1 MMEQTGIILTALII
15 LVLVMAIKGI
25 KVVKQ
30 ANVLVIE
37 RLGKY
42 DRLAPSGINFIWP
55 FIDSARPMISEG
67 RTVGLVDMRERVR
80 DFEPQP
86 VITKDNVTMSV
97 DTVVY
102 YQITDPQ
109 RAVYEIVDLGFAIK
123 QLTITTLR
131 NVMGELALDE
141 TLVSRETVNNKLRA
155 ILDEATDKWGV
166 KVNRVELKNIEPPEE
181 IQDAMAKQM
190 KAERERRAT
199 VTEAEGAKEAAI
211 LKAEGIR
218 NAEIIQAEG
227 KKKAVI
233 LAAEGNAEAILK
245 VQTAEA
251 EAIKLVY
258 NAIHEGNP
266 TNDLIAIK
274 YMDAL
279 KEMAKG
285 SANKVFLPYEATGLL
300 ASIGGIKEILTDRK
314 EKIVSVED
322 KIEGSSPKEL
332 V

>member
-1 MMEQTGIILTALII
+1 MEQANILLLIIGGGVFVLIMGITGIKI
-15 LVLVMAIKGI
+15 
-25 KVVKQ
+25 VKQ
-30 ANVLVIE
+30 ANVLIVE
-37 RLGKY
+37 RLGKFN
-42 DRLAPSGINFIWP
+42 RMAQSGVNFIWP
-55 FIDSARPMISEG
+55 FIDKVRPMISG
-67 RTVGLVDMRERVR
+67 GASSKLVDLRERVL

-102 YQITDPQ
+102 YQITDPR
-109 RAVYEIVDLGFAIK
+109 RAMYEIVDLGFAIT

-141 TLVSRETVNNKLRA
+141 TLVSRETVNNRLQSV
-155 ILDEATDKWGV
+155 LDEATDKWGV
-166 KVNRVELKNIEPPEE
+166 KVNRVELKNIEPPTE

-199 VTEAEGAKEAAI
+199 VTEAEGTKAAAI
-211 LKAEGIR
+211 LTAEGER
-218 NAEIIQAEG
+218 NAEIAKAEG
-227 KKKAVI
+227 KKQAAI
-233 LAAEGNAEAILK
+233 LAAEGEAEAILK
-245 VQTAEA
+245 VQRAEA

-285 SANKVFLPYEATGLL
+285 DANKVFLPYEATGVL
-300 ASIGGIKEILTDRK
+300 ASIAGIKEILTERK
-314 EKIVSVED
+314 ESQSK
-322 KIEGSSPKEL
+322 KE
-332 V
+332 

>member
-1 MMEQTGIILTALII
+1 MVEGNIILIIVLVI
-15 LVLVMAIKGI
+15 LVLVIGKKGI
-25 KVVKQ
+25 KIVKQ
-30 ANVLVIE
+30 ANVLIIE
-37 RLGKY
+37 RLG
-42 DRLAPSGINFIWP
+42 RFNRVAQSGINFIVP
-55 FIDSARPMISEG
+55 FLDRIRPMVSG
-67 RTVGLVDMRERVR
+67 GASSDFVDLRERVL

-102 YQITDPQ
+102 YQITDPR
-109 RAVYEIVDLGFAIK
+109 RAMYEIVDLGFAIT

-141 TLVSRETVNNKLRA
+141 TLVSRETVNNKLRSV
-155 ILDEATDKWGV
+155 LDEATDKWGV
-166 KVNRVELKNIEPPEE
+166 KVNRVELKNIEPPGE

-199 VTEAEGAKEAAI
+199 VTEAEGTKAAAI
-211 LKAEGIR
+211 LKAEGER
-218 NAEIIQAEG
+218 NAAIAEAEG
-227 KKKAVI
+227 RKKAAI
-233 LAAEGNAEAILK
+233 LAAEGEAEAILK
-245 VQTAEA
+245 VQRAEA

-279 KEMAKG
+279 KEMARG
-285 SANKVFLPYEATGLL
+285 DANKVFLPYEATGVLG
-300 ASIGGIKEILTDRK
+300 SIAGIKEILTERRK
-314 EKIVSVED
+314 SQSTEK
-322 KIEGSSPKEL
+322 KESESKK

>member
-1 MMEQTGIILTALII
+1 MILIALII
-15 LVLVMAIKGI
+15 LVLIIALRGI
-25 KVVKQ
+25 KIVKQ
-30 ANVLVIE
+30 ATVLVIE

-42 DRLAPSGINFIWP
+42 NRIAPSGVNFIWP
-55 FIDSARPMISEG
+55 FIDRVRPIISEG
-67 RTVGLVDMRERVR
+67 IALGLVDLRERVR

-102 YQITDPQ
+102 YQITDPR
-109 RAVYEIVDLGFAIK
+109 RAMYEIVDLGAAIR
-123 QLTITTLR
+123 QLTITSLR

-155 ILDEATDKWGV
+155 VLDEATDKWGV

-218 NAEIIQAEG
+218 NAAVIQAEG
-227 KKKAVI
+227 QKKAIV
-233 LAAEGNAEAILK
+233 LEAEGNAEAILK
-245 VQTAEA
+245 VQRAEA

-258 NAIHEGNP
+258 SAIHEGNP

-279 KEMAKG
+279 KEIARG
-285 SANKVFLPYEATGLL
+285 DANKVFIPYEATGIL

-314 EKIVSVED
+314 EKNISLED
-322 KIEGSSPKEL
+322 KIE
-332 V
+332 

>member
-1 MMEQTGIILTALII
+1 MEQGSIVLIIVLII
-15 LVLVMAIKGI
+15 LAFVIGKKGI
-25 KVVKQ
+25 KIVRQ
-30 ANVLVIE
+30 ASVLIIE
-37 RLGKY
+37 RMGKFN
-42 DRLAPSGINFIWP
+42 RIAQSGVNFIWP
-55 FIDSARPMISEG
+55 FIDRVRPMISG
-67 RTVGLVDMRERVR
+67 GITSTFVDLRERVI

-109 RAVYEIVDLGFAIK
+109 RAIYEIVNLGFAIE

-141 TLVSRETVNNKLRA
+141 TLVSRETVNNKLQSV
-155 ILDEATDKWGV
+155 LDEATDKWGV
-166 KVNRVELKNIEPPEE
+166 KINRVELKNIEPPEE

-199 VTEAEGAKEAAI
+199 VTEAEGAKTAAI
-211 LKAEGIR
+211 LRAEGER
-218 NAEIIQAEG
+218 NATIAEAEG
-227 KKKAVI
+227 RKKAAI
-233 LAAEGNAEAILK
+233 LSAEGEAEAILK
-245 VQTAEA
+245 VQRAEA

-258 NAIHEGNP
+258 SAIHEGKP

-279 KEMAKG
+279 KEMARG
-285 SANKVFLPYEATGLL
+285 DANKVFIPYEATGVL
-300 ASIGGIKEILTDRK
+300 ASIAGIKEILTERRESESK
-314 EKIVSVED
+314 K
-322 KIEGSSPKEL
+322 L
-332 V
+332 

>member
-1 MMEQTGIILTALII
+1 MEQGSIVLIIVLII
-15 LVLVMAIKGI
+15 LVLVIGKKGI
-25 KVVKQ
+25 KIVKQ
-30 ANVLVIE
+30 ANVLIIE
-37 RLGKY
+37 RLGKFN
-42 DRLAPSGINFIWP
+42 RMAQSGVNFIWP
-55 FIDSARPMISEG
+55 FIDRVRPMISG
-67 RTVGLVDMRERVR
+67 GVSSSLIDLRERIM

-86 VITKDNVTMSV
+86 VITKDNVTMAV

-109 RAVYEIVDLGFAIK
+109 RAMYEIVDLGFAIT

-141 TLVSRETVNNKLRA
+141 TLVSRETVNNRLQSV
-155 ILDEATDKWGV
+155 LDEATDKWGV
-166 KVNRVELKNIEPPEE
+166 KINRVELKNIEPPEE

-199 VTEAEGAKEAAI
+199 VTEAEGAKTAAI
-211 LKAEGIR
+211 LRAEGER
-218 NAEIIQAEG
+218 NATIAEAEG
-227 KKKAVI
+227 TKKAAI
-233 LAAEGNAEAILK
+233 LSAEGEAEAILK
-245 VQTAEA
+245 VQRAEA

-258 NAIHEGNP
+258 SAIHEGKP

-285 SANKVFLPYEATGLL
+285 DANKVFIPYEATGVL
-300 ASIGGIKEILTDRK
+300 ASIAGIKEILTERGK
-314 EKIVSVED
+314 GESK
-322 KIEGSSPKEL
+322 KL
-332 V
+332 

>member
-1 MMEQTGIILTALII
+1 MEQANIVLIGLIFLVLII
-15 LVLVMAIKGI
+15 GIKGI
-25 KVVKQ
+25 KIVKQ
-30 ANVLVIE
+30 ATILVIE

-42 DRLAPSGINFIWP
+42 NRIAPSGMNFIWS
-55 FIDSARPMISEG
+55 FIDRGRQMISEG
-67 RTVGLVDMRERVR
+67 TTVNFVDLRERVR

-102 YQITDPQ
+102 YQITDPH
-109 RAVYEIVDLGFAIK
+109 RAMYEVVDLGSAIR
-123 QLTITTLR
+123 QLTITSLR

-155 ILDEATDKWGV
+155 VLDEATDKWGV
-166 KVNRVELKNIEPPEE
+166 KVNRVELKNIEPPKE

-199 VTEAEGAKEAAI
+199 VTEAEGMKAAAI

-218 NAEIIQAEG
+218 NAAIVQAEG
-227 KKKAVI
+227 KKKATI
-233 LAAEGNAEAILK
+233 LAAEGKAEAILN
-245 VQTAEA
+245 VQRAEA

-258 NAIHEGNP
+258 KAIHEGNP

-279 KEMAKG
+279 KAMARG
-285 SANKVFLPYEATGLL
+285 NANKVFLPYEATGVL
-300 ASIGGIKEILTDRK
+300 ASIAGIKEILTERK
-314 EKIVSVED
+314 EEIVSLDD
-322 KIEGSSPKEL
+322 KTE
-332 V
+332 

>member
-1 MMEQTGIILTALII
+1 MEQGSIVLIIVLII
-15 LVLVMAIKGI
+15 LVLVIGKKGI
-25 KVVKQ
+25 KIVKQ
-30 ANVLVIE
+30 ANVLIIE
-37 RLGKY
+37 RLGKFN
-42 DRLAPSGINFIWP
+42 RMAQSGVNFIWP
-55 FIDSARPMISEG
+55 FIDRVRPMISG
-67 RTVGLVDMRERVR
+67 GVSSSFIDLRERIM

-86 VITKDNVTMSV
+86 VITKDNVTMAV

-109 RAVYEIVDLGFAIK
+109 RAMYEIVDLGFAIT

-141 TLVSRETVNNKLRA
+141 TLVSRETVNNRLQSV
-155 ILDEATDKWGV
+155 LDEATDKWGV
-166 KVNRVELKNIEPPEE
+166 KINRVELKNIEPPEE

-199 VTEAEGAKEAAI
+199 VTEAEGAKTAAI
-211 LKAEGIR
+211 LRAEGER
-218 NAEIIQAEG
+218 NATIAEAEG
-227 KKKAVI
+227 TKKAAI
-233 LAAEGNAEAILK
+233 LSAEGEAEAILK
-245 VQTAEA
+245 VQRAEA

-258 NAIHEGNP
+258 SAIHEGKP

-285 SANKVFLPYEATGLL
+285 DANKVFIPYEATGVL
-300 ASIGGIKEILTDRK
+300 ASIAGIKEILTERGK
-314 EKIVSVED
+314 GESK
-322 KIEGSSPKEL
+322 KL
-332 V
+332 

>member
-1 MMEQTGIILTALII
+1 MEQGSIVLIIVLII
-15 LVLVMAIKGI
+15 LAFVIGKKGI
-25 KVVKQ
+25 KIVKQ
-30 ANVLVIE
+30 ANVLIIE
-37 RLGKY
+37 RLGKFN
-42 DRLAPSGINFIWP
+42 RMAQSGVNFIWP
-55 FIDSARPMISEG
+55 FIDRVRPMISG
-67 RTVGLVDMRERVR
+67 GTTINFVDLRERVI

-109 RAVYEIVDLGFAIK
+109 RSMYEIVDLGFAIQ

-141 TLVSRETVNNKLRA
+141 TLVSRETVNNKLQSV
-155 ILDEATDKWGV
+155 LDEATDKWGV
-166 KVNRVELKNIEPPEE
+166 KINRVELKNIEPPEE

-199 VTEAEGAKEAAI
+199 VTEAEGAKTAAI
-211 LKAEGIR
+211 LRAEGER
-218 NAEIIQAEG
+218 NATIAEAEG
-227 KKKAVI
+227 RKKAAI
-233 LAAEGNAEAILK
+233 LSAEGEAEAILK
-245 VQTAEA
+245 VQRAEA

-258 NAIHEGNP
+258 SAIHEGKP

-279 KEMAKG
+279 KEMARG
-285 SANKVFLPYEATGLL
+285 DANKVFIPYEATGVL
-300 ASIGGIKEILTDRK
+300 ASIAGIKEILTERRESESK
-314 EKIVSVED
+314 K
-322 KIEGSSPKEL
+322 L
-332 V
+332 

>member
-1 MMEQTGIILTALII
+1 MEQGSIVLIIVLII
-15 LVLVMAIKGI
+15 LAFVIGKKGI
-25 KVVKQ
+25 KIVKQ
-30 ANVLVIE
+30 ANVLIIE
-37 RLGKY
+37 RLGKFN
-42 DRLAPSGINFIWP
+42 RIAQSGVNFIWP
-55 FIDSARPMISEG
+55 FIDRVRPMISG
-67 RTVGLVDMRERVR
+67 GTTINFVDLRERVI

-109 RAVYEIVDLGFAIK
+109 RSMYEIVDLGFAIQ

-141 TLVSRETVNNKLRA
+141 TLVSRETVNNKLQSV
-155 ILDEATDKWGV
+155 LDEATDKWGV
-166 KVNRVELKNIEPPEE
+166 KINRVELKNIEPPEE

-199 VTEAEGAKEAAI
+199 VTEAEGAKTAAI
-211 LKAEGIR
+211 LRAEGER
-218 NAEIIQAEG
+218 NAAIAQAEG
-227 KKKAVI
+227 RKKAAI
-233 LAAEGNAEAILK
+233 LSAEGEAEAILK
-245 VQTAEA
+245 VQRAEA

-258 NAIHEGNP
+258 SAIHEGKP

-279 KEMAKG
+279 KEMARG
-285 SANKVFLPYEATGLL
+285 DANKVFIPYEATGVL
-300 ASIGGIKEILTDRK
+300 ASIAGIKEILTERRESESK
-314 EKIVSVED
+314 K
-322 KIEGSSPKEL
+322 L
-332 V
+332 

>member
-1 MMEQTGIILTALII
+1 MEQGSIVLIIVLII
-15 LVLVMAIKGI
+15 LALVIGKKGI
-25 KVVKQ
+25 KIVKQ
-30 ANVLVIE
+30 ASVLIIE
-37 RLGKY
+37 RLGKFN
-42 DRLAPSGINFIWP
+42 RIAQSGVNFIWP
-55 FIDSARPMISEG
+55 FIDRVRPIISG
-67 RTVGLVDMRERVR
+67 GITNNFVDLRERVI

-109 RAVYEIVDLGFAIK
+109 RALYEIVDLGFAIK

-141 TLVSRETVNNKLRA
+141 TLVSRETVNNKLQSV
-155 ILDEATDKWGV
+155 LDEATDKWGV
-166 KVNRVELKNIEPPEE
+166 KINRVELKNIEPPEE

-199 VTEAEGAKEAAI
+199 VTEAEGLKAAAI
-211 LKAEGIR
+211 LKAEGER
-218 NAEIIQAEG
+218 NAAIAQAEG
-227 KKKAVI
+227 RKKAAI
-233 LAAEGNAEAILK
+233 LSAEGEAEAILK
-245 VQTAEA
+245 VQRAEA

-258 NAIHEGNP
+258 SAIHEGKP

-279 KEMAKG
+279 KEMARG
-285 SANKVFLPYEATGLL
+285 DANKVFIPYEATGVL
-300 ASIGGIKEILTDRK
+300 ASIAGIKEILTERGK
-314 EKIVSVED
+314 GESK
-322 KIEGSSPKEL
+322 KL
-332 V
+332 

>member
-1 MMEQTGIILTALII
+1 MEQGSVVLIVVLII
-15 LVLVMAIKGI
+15 LALVIGKKGI
-25 KVVKQ
+25 KIVSQ
-30 ANVLVIE
+30 ANVLIIE
-37 RLGKY
+37 RLGKFN
-42 DRLAPSGINFIWP
+42 RMAQSGINFIWP
-55 FIDSARPMISEG
+55 FIDRVRPMISG
-67 RTVGLVDMRERVR
+67 GIAFTALDLRERVI

-102 YQITDPQ
+102 YQITDPK
-109 RAVYEIVDLGFAIK
+109 RAMYEIVDLGFAIQ

-141 TLVSRETVNNKLRA
+141 TLVSRETVNNKLQSF
-155 ILDEATDKWGV
+155 LDEATDKWGV
-166 KVNRVELKNIEPPEE
+166 KINRVELKNIEPPEE

-199 VTEAEGAKEAAI
+199 VTEAEGLKAATI
-211 LKAEGIR
+211 LKAEGER
-218 NAEIIQAEG
+218 NATIAEAEG
-227 KKKAVI
+227 RKKAAI
-233 LAAEGNAEAILK
+233 LSAEGEAEAILK
-245 VQTAEA
+245 VQRAEA

-279 KEMAKG
+279 KEMARG
-285 SANKVFLPYEATGLL
+285 DGNKVFIPYEATGVL
-300 ASIGGIKEILTDRK
+300 ASIGGIKEILTERRESESK
-314 EKIVSVED
+314 K
-322 KIEGSSPKEL
+322 L
-332 V
+332 

>member
-1 MMEQTGIILTALII
+1 MEQGSIALII
-15 LVLVMAIKGI
+15 VLIILAFVIGKKGI
-25 KVVKQ
+25 KIVKQ
-30 ANVLVIE
+30 ANVLIIE
-37 RLGKY
+37 RLGKFN
-42 DRLAPSGINFIWP
+42 RAAQSGVNFIWP
-55 FIDSARPMISEG
+55 FIDRVRPMISAG
-67 RTVGLVDMRERVR
+67 ITNTFLDLRERVI

-109 RAVYEIVDLGFAIK
+109 RAMYEIVDLGFAIQ

-141 TLVSRETVNNKLRA
+141 TLVSRETVNNKLQSV
-155 ILDEATDKWGV
+155 LDEATDKWGV
-166 KVNRVELKNIEPPEE
+166 KINRVELKNIEPPEE

-199 VTEAEGAKEAAI
+199 VTEAEGLKAAAI
-211 LKAEGIR
+211 LKAEGER
-218 NAEIIQAEG
+218 NATIAEAEG
-227 KKKAVI
+227 TKKAAI
-233 LAAEGNAEAILK
+233 LSAEGEAEAILK
-245 VQTAEA
+245 VQRAEA

-258 NAIHEGNP
+258 SAIHEGKP

-279 KEMAKG
+279 KEMARG
-285 SANKVFLPYEATGLL
+285 DANKVFLPYEATGLL
-300 ASIGGIKEILTDRK
+300 ASIAGIKEILTERGK
-314 EKIVSVED
+314 GESK
-322 KIEGSSPKEL
+322 KL
-332 V
+332 